1 MKQASNHFIRAAV
14 LSMALASGMP
24 SLASAQQAPR
34 QSETTSH
41 LFTGVF
47 HVRAINKTG
56 TLTAN
61 NRQDALDK
69 AHNCR
74 HLNLYPSCSYVGVI
88 PAGAPMCLEYMFT
101 SPGTN
106 ATLRTNL
113 FNNASQAQL
122 SLGLQQNPNV
132 PVYFICNDEN
142 LRRTVA
148 QTLEPIMNRAH
159 QIRLERG
166 LGIRIPGR

>member
-24 SLASAQQAPR
+24 SLALAQQAPR

-47 HVRAINKTG
+47 HVRAFHGTG
-56 TLTAN
+56 TVTG
-61 NRQDALDK
+61 RSHQDALNK
-69 AHNCR
+69 AYNCQHHNR
-74 HLNLYPSCSYVGVI
+74 YNDCSYVGVI
-88 PAGAPMCLEYMFT
+88 PAGVPMCLEYMFT

-132 PVYFICNDEN
+132 PVYYICNDEN

-159 QIRLERG
+159 QTRLERG
-166 LGIRIPGR
+166 LGIRLPGR